1 MSGQPLSVLMQGAP
15 IAPGTKPKRLAN
27 NTVRYIAT
35 DGSTRTRLHGTDI
48 VVQKGDVYTLS
59 SGGWRTVTTKDR
71 LSNFSPAHVYA
82 SKGAWYVYTP
92 GHTNGQPPVPFFD
105 GMRVDGDGN
114 TLDKPNLRQAKR
126 DDTLRRKVNLFC
138 KKVDTVETLPTPNG
152 GDCWLCMMSKA
163 TNGKTDRGGY
173 TIGTDRADDTDHL
186 LSHVKEGYLHGS
198 LLVNA
203 MRARGYTDTCIGMDF
218 QMNLRDTFK
227 RALRTYLLRSF
238 GLSA

>member
-15 IAPGTKPKRLAN
+15 VAAGTKPKRLAN
-27 NTVRYIAT
+27 NTLRYTAT
-35 DGSTRTRLHGTDI
+35 DGSIRTRLHGTDI
-48 VVQKGDVYTLS
+48 IVQTGDVYTLS
-59 SGGWRTVTTKDR
+59 SGGWRTVTTKER
-71 LSNFSPAHVYA
+71 LNSFSPARIHA
-82 SKGAWYVYTP
+82 SKGVWYA
-92 GHTNGQPPVPFFD
+92 GAGVPFFD
-105 GMRVDGDGN
+105 GMRVDGGGN
-114 TLDKPNLRQAKR
+114 PLDKPNLRQAKK

-173 TIGTDRADDTDHL
+173 TIGTDRADDTEHL
-186 LSHVKEGYLHGS
+186 LSHVDEGYLHGW

-203 MRARGYTDTCIGMDF
+203 MRARGYTDDGIGLHYRMD
-218 QMNLRDTFK
+218 LRGTIK
-227 RALRTYLLRSF
+227 RALRVYLLRSF